1 MLFMDDG
8 RSGLLGG
15 GRGRQGHSWSPE
27 VAALVVAA
35 VVLLALVL

>member
-15 GRGRQGHSWSPE
+15 GRVRQGQTWSPE

-35 VVLLALVL
+35 VVLLALVM

>member
-15 GRGRQGHSWSPE
+15 GRGRGQAWSPE
-27 VAALVVAA
+27 LAALVVAA